1 MGKDADI
8 VVWDENP
15 LSMNARAVRTY
26 VEGNC
31 LYSLEQDLI
40 LREEIQAE
48 RARITQKMVKAG
60 LDGEGLRKPSEKI
73 RAHYHCDTE
82 TEENN

>member
-1 MGKDADI
+1 

-15 LSMNARAVRTY
+15 LSINARAVRTY
-26 VEGNC
+26 VEGEC

-40 LREEIQAE
+40 LRKAIQTE

-60 LDGEGLRKPSEKI
+60 SEEGALRKPSEKI
-73 RAHYHCDTE
+73 RTHYHCDTE